1 MISVQNHPRQLNGNN
16 LQLSMKRISFLLF
29 FTFILNGIFAQVDVK
44 KSTETELYNGKLYYI
59 HTVEQGQTVYS
70 IARAYDV
77 TTDEVFEVNA
87 FAREGIK
94 TEQLLRIPMKGDV
107 PVVVTGQPQEKIS
120 VPDDTV
126 YLLTYIADE
135 DVLVSQV
142 LRSFSIPRSQF
153 SLYNPQFA
161 NTEIIRLNDMLKLP
175 LTTVTILSEYLKQ
188 KPKSQFIILVRHSV
202 KKRETLFS
210 IGRIYGC
217 SVSELQQFNPGISED
232 IQTEQAIWV
241 PAKEQF
247 RPADISIPEPTPDC
261 IEIKENKHYN
271 VALLIPFYLERTGAI
286 IIHSDPKKNAN
297 RSFRSFDYIQFYEGF
312 MLALENISF
321 NNATITLNVYDVSE
335 GEEKINTLISRGLL
349 DVDLIIGPFL
359 RKPLVKLTDWAK
371 SKEVKIVDLYLS
383 DDMGFTIE
391 NQNLLSAVPS
401 VDEQLKGVLAYIQ
414 NFDKDKNVILVYNNN
429 AQETTLMEKIKT
441 LNGHHTD
448 YPIHYLPYSAEGMNG
463 LVRSLKKD
471 QHNIV
476 ISFTNN
482 EVFLN
487 NFTRSLFDN
496 TEGYIITLFGL
507 PSWLRFESIDMR
519 YFNHFN
525 THFFS
530 SQFVDYSRENVRLFV
545 SGFQDKYKTD
555 PGRLAFLGHDIAT
568 YFLGILTHYGSDF
581 PYCTHLHNEE
591 LLSTGFVFEKQG
603 ENGQFQNVYV
613 AIYEMIEFQLF
624 YARRGPGKNE

>member
-1 MISVQNHPRQLNGNN
+1 MISVLNHPRLLNGNN
-16 LQLSMKRISFLLF
+16 LRLSMKRIFFLLF
-29 FTFILNGIFAQVDVK
+29 LTFILNGVFAQVEVQ
-44 KSTETELYNGKLYYI
+44 KSTETELYNGMLYYI

-77 TTDEVFEVNA
+77 TTDEVFEVNT

-94 TEQLLRIPMKGDV
+94 PEQLLRIPIKGEK
-107 PVVVTGQPQEKIS
+107 PVVIETQAKIS
-120 VPDDTV
+120 VPDDSL

-135 DVLVSQV
+135 DVLVSQI
-142 LRSFSIPRSQF
+142 LRSFSIARSQF
-153 SLYNPQFA
+153 THYNPQFTNA
-161 NTEIIRLNDMLKLP
+161 EIIRLNDMLKLP
-175 LTTVTILSEYLKQ
+175 ISSVAVLSEYLKQ

-202 KKRETLFS
+202 KQRETLFS
-210 IGRIYGC
+210 IGRSYGC
-217 SVSELQQFNPGISED
+217 SVSELQQFNPGI
-232 IQTEQAIWV
+232 TENLATNQLIWV
-241 PAKEQF
+241 PAKDQF
-247 RPADISIPEPTPDC
+247 RAADISVPEPTPEC
-261 IEIKENKHYN
+261 MEISAKKHYN
-271 VALLIPFYLERTGAI
+271 VALLVPFYLERTSAI

-312 MLALENISF
+312 MLALEKTYF

-335 GEEKINTLISRGLL
+335 GEEKINTLISKGLL

-359 RKPLVKLTDWAK
+359 RKPLEKLTGWAK
-371 SKEVKIVDLYLS
+371 TKQVKIVDLYLS
-383 DDMGFTIE
+383 DEVGFTID
-391 NQNLLSAVPS
+391 NPNLISAIPS

-448 YPIHYLPYSAEGMNG
+448 YPIHYLPYSSEGMSG
-463 LVRSLKKD
+463 LVRSLKKE
-471 QHNIV
+471 QQNII

-496 TEGYIITLFGL
+496 TEGYNITLFGL
-507 PSWLRFESIDMR
+507 PSWLRFESIDLR

-525 THFFS
+525 THFFA
-530 SQFVDYSRENVRLFV
+530 SQFVDYSRENVKLFV
-545 SGFQDKYKTD
+545 SGFQEKYKTD

-568 YFLGILTHYGSDF
+568 YFLGILTRYGSDF
-581 PYCTHLHNEE
+581 PYCTQHHTQE

-624 YARRGPGKNE
+624 YGRRVPRKEE